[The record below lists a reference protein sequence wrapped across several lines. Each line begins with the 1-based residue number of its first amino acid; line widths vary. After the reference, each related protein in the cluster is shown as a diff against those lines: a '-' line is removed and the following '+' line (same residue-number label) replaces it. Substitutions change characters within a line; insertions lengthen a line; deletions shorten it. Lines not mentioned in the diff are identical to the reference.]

1 MKISVYAFLLWMV
14 FFPQLL
20 LAQRDSM
27 ALFSAGADGYS
38 SYRIP
43 VLLTAPN
50 GQLLAF
56 CEGRKASAS
65 DAGDIDILLKRSA
78 DGGKTWSATQVVW
91 DDGPHTCGNPCPV
104 VDATTG
110 VIWLL
115 LTRNEG
121 QDKEHDIIHK
131 KATHTRTVWV
141 SKSEDNGATWSKPA
155 DITATTKDP
164 QWGWYATGPGIGI
177 QLQHGPHKGRLLI
190 PCDHS
195 YDDSSGRVAKGPYE
209 YGSHVIYSDDHGQS
223 WQRGGNIR
231 PKVNECQLTELA
243 DGKGGLLMSLRSY
256 FGRGLRTQSVSQ
268 DGGDSW
274 STPTDVPTLAD
285 PICQASLVRYRWPS
299 RKRSGILLFLNPDS
313 DKRMNMTLKA
323 STDDGRSW
331 QPLRVLHAG
340 PAAYSALAV
349 LPNGDIGCLYEAGE
363 KSAYSHIVFQKISKK
378 VISHIHQQ

>member
-1 MKISVYAFLLWMV
+1 MKITEYACLLWMMI
-14 FFPQLL
+14 FPAAA
-20 LAQRDSM
+20 LAQNDSL
-27 ALFSAGADGYS
+27 ALFTGGSDGYK

-50 GQLLAF
+50 GHLLVF
-56 CEGRKASAS
+56 CEGRKESPS

-91 DDGPHTCGNPCPV
+91 DDGANTCGNPCPV
-104 VDATTG
+104 VDAGTG
-110 VIWLL
+110 TIWLL

-121 QDKEHDIIHK
+121 IDKEHDIIHK
-131 KATHTRTVWV
+131 TATHTRTVWV
-141 SKSEDNGATWSKPA
+141 CKSEDNGATWSAPA

-164 QWGWYATGPGIGI
+164 SWGWYATGPGIGI
-177 QLQHGPHKGRLLI
+177 QVQHGPHKGRLVI

-195 YDDSSGRVAKGPYE
+195 YDDSTGRVAKGPYE
-209 YGSHVIYSDDHGQS
+209 YGSHIIYSDDHGRS

-243 DGKGGLLMSLRSY
+243 DGKGSLLMSLRSY
-256 FGRGLRTQSVSQ
+256 FGRGLRTQSISQ
-268 DGGDSW
+268 DGGGSW
-274 STPTDVPTLAD
+274 STPADVPALTD
-285 PICQASLVRYRWPS
+285 PICQASLIRYRWPS

-313 DKRMNMTLKA
+313 ERRMNMTLKT

-349 LPNGDIGCLYEAGE
+349 LPNGDVGCLYEAGE
-363 KSAYSHIVFQKISKK
+363 KSAYSAIIFQKINKK
-378 VISHIHQQ
+378 SLSHILQQ

>member
-1 MKISVYAFLLWMV
+1 MKISVYACLLWMV

-20 LAQRDSM
+20 LAQRDST

-110 VIWLL
+110 AIWLL

-141 SKSEDNGATWSKPA
+141 AKSEDNGATWSAPA

-177 QLQHGPHKGRLLI
+177 QLQHGPHKGRLVI

-256 FGRGLRTQSVSQ
+256 FGRGLRTQSVSH

-274 STPTDVPTLAD
+274 SAPADVPSLAD
-285 PICQASLVRYRWPS
+285 PICQASLIRYRWPS

-313 DKRMNMTLKA
+313 GKRMNMTLKA

-349 LPNGDIGCLYEAGE
+349 LPNGDVACLYEAGE
-363 KSAYSHIVFQKISKK
+363 KSAYSHIIFQKISKK
-378 VISHIHQQ
+378 VLSHIHQQ

>member
-1 MKISVYAFLLWMV
+1 MKISVYACLLWMV

-27 ALFSAGADGYS
+27 ALFSAGDGGYS

-43 VLLTAPN
+43 VLLTAPD

-104 VDATTG
+104 TDAATG
-110 VIWLL
+110 TIWLL

-131 KATHTRTVWV
+131 TATHTRTVWV
-141 SKSEDNGATWSKPA
+141 SKSEDNGATWSRPA
-155 DITATTKDP
+155 DITATAKDP

-177 QLQHGPHKGRLLI
+177 QLQHGPHKGRLVV

-195 YDDSSGRVAKGPYE
+195 YDDSSGRMAKGPYE

-256 FGRGLRTQSVSQ
+256 FGRGLRTQSVSN
-268 DGGDSW
+268 DGGSSW
-274 STPTDVPTLAD
+274 STPADVPTLAD
-285 PICQASLVRYRWPS
+285 PVCQASLIRYRWPS
-299 RKRSGILLFLNPDS
+299 RKRSGVLLFLNPDS
-313 DKRMNMTLKA
+313 GKRANMTLKA
-323 STDDGRSW
+323 SADDGRSW
-331 QPLRVLHAG
+331 QLLRVLHAG

-349 LPNGDIGCLYEAGE
+349 LPNGDIACLYEAGE

-378 VISHIHQQ
+378 VVSHIHQQ